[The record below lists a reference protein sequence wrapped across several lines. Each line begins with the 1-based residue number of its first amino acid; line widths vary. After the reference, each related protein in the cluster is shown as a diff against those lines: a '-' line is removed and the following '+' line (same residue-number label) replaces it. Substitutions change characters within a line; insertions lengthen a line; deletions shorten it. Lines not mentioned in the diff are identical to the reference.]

1 MAAMKSWRLLLL
13 SILVAYAGGPGCLAQ
28 GGYEMRLPN
37 GRVLHPAGNWIP
49 LAPYP
54 FALALSRDGRHMVI
68 PSIGFPFALN
78 LIDDPGADLPRVRRF
93 PAVSARRDDSFD
105 VHTGAAWSPDG
116 SILWVA
122 SGDSGEI
129 LAYRATHT
137 AQGPALSPAYE
148 IPLDGPADEKSFS
161 ESFAAMVLVSNDGRT
176 LYALDQGNWRIVV
189 IDVAT
194 RTRIAS
200 IATGRYP
207 LDMALSPDGRRLYLT
222 NTGLFEYTT
231 LPGVDDR
238 DPLHTG
244 LRFPPFGYPSPAARK
259 GVMIDDRKVPGL
271 GDENSLSGS
280 SLWTYN
286 ISDPAHPVLTARLHL
301 GTPVSE
307 EPGATVGGSAPT
319 AVAAS
324 ADAVYVTLAHDDALA
339 KVTPDGTRLLA
350 QAAVS
355 PFDAPELG
363 SRFRDAQGRPLRG
376 VMPGGIAFR
385 DGRVYVAESGINA
398 VAVIDADAMR
408 VLEQIPVGWNPT
420 AVALSPDG
428 KLLYVVNAKGRGT
441 GPNAGSGHA
450 AGAPTYVGALEY
462 GSLSVIR
469 LADLAPVATLT
480 QTVVD
485 GNLADVAGQ
494 PALPHLRHCFLI
506 IRENRTFDELLGD
519 LPGVNGDSSLARYGL
534 DGWAQ
539 ENSAARHLRVTPD
552 LHALAQQ
559 FAISDNYFVDSDVSA
574 DGHRWVVGVNP
585 TLFFNTAWTSNYG
598 GHRSSSASAA
608 QPGRRAM
615 FGGADAPMPEDLPQ
629 FGSLWEHIANAGLGV
644 LNYGEGLEIEGSDE
658 MDSAAPEGQRLLLN
672 APLPLPVFEHSDRKY
687 PTFNLGIPDQF
698 RAGEFERDFSRRLA
712 AGSIPALIV
721 IRLPDD
727 HTASPRPEDG
737 YPYRASYVAD
747 NDLALGRIVS
757 FLSTTS
763 IWKDSAVFVTEDD
776 AQGGVDHVD
785 AHRSLLLVASPW
797 VRPGSVSHQHTS
809 MGSIIRTIDELLGVG
824 SLNLEDA
831 LAGQITG
838 IWDDH
843 PHLGEFRVRP
853 SDPRVFAPGKARF
866 ARPKNRKE
874 AAELLDMDDPVEIRK
889 EMRHAAGTLH
899 RPEN

>member
-1 MAAMKSWRLLLL
+1 MNRWPLILF
-13 SILVAYAGGPGCLAQ
+13 SILLVCTVRSGCIAESHLDVQ
-28 GGYEMRLPN
+28 LPN
-37 GRVLHPAGNWIP
+37 GRVIHPAGNWIP

-54 FALALSRDGRHMVI
+54 FALALSRDGRRMAI

-78 LIDDPGADLPRVRRF
+78 LINDPASEQPQVQRF
-93 PAVSARRDDSFD
+93 PASSAQHDDRFD
-105 VHTGAAWSPDG
+105 VHTGAVWSPDG

-122 SGDSGEI
+122 SGDSGKI
-129 LAYRATHT
+129 LAYRAAPLTKG
-137 AQGPALSPAYE
+137 APLALASTIA
-148 IPLDGPADEKSFS
+148 LDGPTAGQNYSD
-161 ESFAAMVLVSNDGRT
+161 SFAAMILVSNDGRT

-189 IDVAT
+189 IDVAS
-194 RTRIAS
+194 RTRIVS

-207 LDMALSPDGRRLYLT
+207 LMMALSSDGQRLYLT

-238 DPLHTG
+238 DPLHSG
-244 LRFPPFGYPSPAARK
+244 LRFPPFGYPSAAARQGITTDGHK
-259 GVMIDDRKVPGL
+259 IPGL

-280 SLWTYN
+280 SLWTYD
-286 ISDPAHPVLTARLHL
+286 IRDPDRPVLTARLHL
-301 GTPVSE
+301 GTPISE
-307 EPGATVGGSAPT
+307 TPGTTVGGSAPT
-319 AVAAS
+319 GVAAD

-339 KVTPDGTRLLA
+339 KVSADGTRLLA
-350 QAAVS
+350 QTALS
-355 PFDAPELG
+355 PFEAAQFG
-363 SRFRDAQGRPLRG
+363 SRFRDSRGRPLRG
-376 VMPGGIAFR
+376 VMPSGVTVRA
-385 DGRVYVAESGINA
+385 DRVYVAESGIDA
-398 VAVIDADAMR
+398 VAVVDAASMR
-408 VLEQIPVGWNPT
+408 VREHIPVGWNPT

-428 KLLYVVNAKGRGT
+428 ATLYVVNTKGRGT

-450 AGAPTYVGALEY
+450 AGAPTYVGSLEY

-469 LADLAPVATLT
+469 LADLPPPTTLT
-480 QTVVD
+480 QTVLE
-485 GNLADVAGQ
+485 GNLADIAGQ
-494 PALPHLRHCFLI
+494 PPLPHLRHCFLV

-519 LPGVNGDSSLARYGL
+519 LPNVNGDPSLARYGL
-534 DGWAQ
+534 DGWVE
-539 ENSAARHLRVTPD
+539 ENPDARHLRVTPD
-552 LHALAQQ
+552 LHTLAQQ

-585 TLFFNTAWTSNYG
+585 TTFFNTAWTSNYG
-598 GHRSSSASAA
+598 GHRTSNASAS

-629 FGSLWEHIANAGLGV
+629 FGSLWEHIANAGRGV

-658 MDSAAPEGQRLLLN
+658 MDGAAPEGQRLLLN
-672 APLPLPVFEHSDRKY
+672 APLPLPVFEHSDRRY

-698 RAGEFERDFSRRLA
+698 RAAEFERDFRGRLA

-727 HTASPRPEDG
+727 HTASPRPADG

-747 NDLALGRIVS
+747 NDLALGRMVA
-757 FLSTTS
+757 FLSTTP

-809 MGSIIRTIDELLGVG
+809 MGSILRTIDELLGLG

-831 LAGQITG
+831 LAGQMTG

-843 PHLGEFRVRP
+843 PHLGAFRIQP
-853 SDPRVFAPGKARF
+853 SDPRVFAPAKARF
-866 ARPKNRKE
+866 AHPKTRKE
-874 AAELLDMDDPVEIRK
+874 AAELVDMDDPAEIRK
-889 EMRHAAGTLH
+889 EMQHAAGTLR
-899 RPEN
+899 RPKAEQF